1 MNITLQAQC
10 TEHQVLKDYLQENA
24 SAVLADKINHGVF
37 IEKDGKRVLNRKDF
51 DTFMK
56 YACDKA
62 KELAAKGATFACH
75 SSDIVFGWL
84 IHYFEE
90 DSIEGTLYN
99 EDGSKYKKETPK
111 PVAKPVQSVPAHT
124 IPTKPTPPKQQQ
136 FSLFD
141 LLNSQNDT
149 PAVEET
155 EQVIEEKTD
164 EIITESAPQQ
174 EPAESE
180 NIVVHGNYIVERETG
195 EILGDAPAQTEDEE
209 DDFGQEEMDIL
220 EQERELMRAFDKEAL
235 CILYDLFDGELDI
248 Q

>member
-24 SAVLADKINHGVF
+24 SAILVDKINNGVF

-111 PVAKPVQSVPAHT
+111 PVQKPVQSVPAPT

-141 LLNSQNDT
+141 LINSQNNT

-155 EQVIEEKTD
+155 EQVIEEKND

-180 NIVVHGNYIVERETG
+180 NVIVHGNYIVERETG

-209 DDFGQEEMDIL
+209 DDFGQDEMDIL